1 MHQQQIALDSNT
13 REKLIV
19 FLSYLLIAL
28 PILSLILNLTSWLRF
43 GIDMPLM
50 DDWRQY
56 RNNTMG
62 DIEPSYLFKSV
73 NDTLSP
79 VGLFL
84 DAMAFKFLDGNTIAY
99 QFISMLT
106 ILGSLLLLQWKLL
119 KICVENIFVRSC
131 AFSTTI
137 LMLQPDTYWGWSNLA
152 YHQAIPLVCI
162 LACLYLTLS
171 ERWPVK
177 KTIPLIIGIGFIS
190 GLSYISGAFAIL
202 GLSLTFIITQIFI
215 ATSNKRRLLTSGLSL
230 LIPAIVTT
238 CAQLWVIVGV
248 QHGTHRADAPMAYP
262 WESDFWFFLLG
273 KVARSLMLPVNHPLL
288 SLSVTLVALAIVAIT
303 VVILIKQ
310 CRRKTQSPVNASLTT
325 VISSLIATISLY
337 LLLIA
342 AGRTN
347 LRPENITTFLDIF
360 SFGFYRFHFYWV
372 TLLWPWMT
380 AAILIWLLR
389 TKPSGIAKNTTAIIF
404 TALMLSGI
412 KYTNIFEHKE
422 FYLATMQSRLDG
434 IQCLQNKIQANEN
447 LLCKQL
453 ELSDLNKAIAN
464 GKRTGASF
472 SRNLFYIPIALG
484 TNTPAPLYRL
494 SEHTNE
500 IHLTNAQRTNN
511 SSNEIKIRTEIDPN
525 LLIRT
530 GKPDQL
536 LNCRSLEVNVK
547 INTMENDLSQLF
559 FLPIGK
565 SSFTE
570 TDSKTIPISHND
582 GVISFNMTSESGF
595 LDTLRFDPVTSPQLL
610 SLSDLE
616 VRCRENIT
624 H

>member
-1 MHQQQIALDSNT
+1 MHHQQIALHSNT
-13 REKLIV
+13 RPKLIV
-19 FLSYLLIAL
+19 FLSYFLIAL

-56 RNNTMG
+56 RNDTMG

-99 QFISMLT
+99 QFISMFT

-119 KICVENIFVRSC
+119 KICIENFFIRAC

-171 ERWPVK
+171 ERWTVK
-177 KTIPLIIGIGFIS
+177 KTTPLIITIGFIS

-202 GLSLTFIITQIFI
+202 GLSLTFVTAQLFI
-215 ATSNKRRLLTSGLSL
+215 ATSNKKRLLASGLSL
-230 LIPAIVTT
+230 LIPAVVTT
-238 CAQLWVIVGV
+238 CAQLWVIIGI

-273 KVARSLMLPVNHPLL
+273 KVARSLMLPANHPLF
-288 SLSVTLVALAIVAIT
+288 SLCITLVALAITAIIVAT
-303 VVILIKQ
+303 LIKQ
-310 CRRKTQSPVNASLTT
+310 CLLKKQSPANVPLTI
-325 VISSLIATISLY
+325 VISSFIATISLY
-337 LLLIA
+337 LFLIA
-342 AGRTN
+342 AGRTH
-347 LRPENITTFLDIF
+347 LRPENITTFLDVF
-360 SFGFYRFHFYWV
+360 SFGFYRFHFYWI
-372 TLLWPWMT
+372 TLVWPWIT

-389 TKPSGIAKNTTAIIF
+389 TKPSGIAKHTIAFIF
-404 TALMLSGI
+404 TALMFSGI

-434 IQCLQNKIQANEN
+434 IQCLQNKIQTNKN

-464 GKRTGASF
+464 AKRTGASF
-472 SRNLFYIPIALG
+472 ARNLFYIPIALG
-484 TNTPAPLYRL
+484 TNTPIPLYRL
-494 SEHTNE
+494 SEHKNE
-500 IHLTNAQRTNN
+500 IHLTNAHRADD
-511 SSNEIKIRTEIDPN
+511 SSNDIKIRAEADPN
-525 LLIRT
+525 LLITT
-530 GKPDQL
+530 GKPEEL

-547 INTMENDLSQLF
+547 MDISDNDLSQLF
-559 FLPIGK
+559 FLPYGK

-582 GVISFNMTSESGF
+582 GTISFNMTSESGF

-610 SLSDLE
+610 SLGDLE